1 MNLRYSLLASFLSI
15 ALTSLAWGPDLQ
27 IDTTS
32 APSNIST
39 VQAANGTIYV
49 AIPDPVAG
57 DGIALRFYTSTDQ
70 GMTWASSTMTASG
83 MGVPIRTKLVTSGA
97 EVWCAYLVDDSVH
110 VMDMNTGVVSLY
122 PTYAA
127 EDFDVVMSST
137 GWMYLYLQVRADTD
151 IRRAGTNT
159 AGATW
164 TGNTALVTSN
174 GADPRLS
181 ISPGDTIIVSYYGPV
196 LIDEPKSIVRRGMYY
211 ESAPGTLSV
220 SGIAF
225 DDVITNTAIDK
236 WQYQCV
242 QSNGVVWMFWSQGVG
257 SRDIRAVVSTDGGDT
272 FGAPI
277 DVMASTVD
285 DEFGFHAIP
294 TPGGVDLVFER
305 FPTGGLTD
313 QVYHTSASSSSPTS
327 FTPAVEVSEHT
338 PMVFGSDRAPQAL
351 LLNNNSIGVAW
362 VGMDMTSDVN
372 VYWDND
378 AIGTGVAETDL
389 MDVQVYPN
397 PTSEQLTVQVDA
409 AAGMQQLL
417 VRDARGALVTSS
429 RPTWSDRH
437 TMYVGQLP
445 RGNYCI
451 ELLFDDGRIA
461 RSRFMKM

>member
-1 MNLRYSLLASFLSI
+1 MKLRYTLLTSLLSVSLI
-15 ALTSLAWGPDLQ
+15 SLAWGPDLQ
-27 IDTTS
+27 IDTTN

-39 VQAANGTIYV
+39 VQAANGTIYL

-57 DGIALRFYTSTDQ
+57 DGVALRFYTSTDQ
-70 GMTWASSTMTASG
+70 GMTWNPSAMTASG
-83 MGVPIRTKLVTSGA
+83 MGVPIRTRLVTSGA

-122 PTYAA
+122 TTYAA
-127 EDFDVVMSST
+127 EDFDVVMSSN

-272 FGAPI
+272 FGPPV

-327 FTPAVEVSEHT
+327 FTPAVEISENA
-338 PMVFGSDRAPQAL
+338 PLAFGSDHAPQAL

-362 VGMDMTSDVN
+362 VGMDMSSDVN
-372 VYWDND
+372 VYWDSD
-378 AIGTGVAETDL
+378 AISTGISGRESTN
-389 MDVQVYPN
+389 MRVYPN
-397 PTSEQLTVQVDA
+397 PTSEQLTVQVEA
-409 AAGMQQLL
+409 SSGIQHLL
-417 VRDARGALVTSS
+417 VRDARGALILSS
-429 RPTWSDRH
+429 RPAWSEMH
-437 TMYVGQLP
+437 TMDVGQLP
-445 RGNYCI
+445 RGNYFI
-451 ELLFDDGRIA
+451 ELLFDNGRVS
-461 RSRFMKM
+461 RSRFMKL